1 MAIYMEFKNN
11 EKYASKLADISEF
24 HEAFQDAGYVL
35 TDEDLIIDIDT
46 LKKDSIRNMVRIF
59 DIKSQIVWTNRGAHL
74 YFKKPSSFKGATGLC
89 AFGFN
94 VEYKHVKNT
103 KAITIKQN
111 GKMRDIDNEGVRE
124 PLPDFFK
131 PVRGESLLGLDD
143 GDGRNQKLHAWKF
156 KINSLENVKQVLRFI
171 NTDVFAKSLDEEE
184 FQTVTREEEILAE
197 KDGEAEVAKQLVRKL
212 RVVKYNGVLYTYDGT
227 RYKADSE
234 FKTLIA
240 EQLEGQ
246 KTRYIDEVMKQME
259 YRLFNVKEPE
269 NGFDIKFKNGI
280 LRNGQFIEVD
290 STDFTPY
297 FINVEYN
304 PDAEPVEMV
313 DTYLDQLTEGDE
325 DYQKLVLEAMAHAF
339 ITNAEFKRQLAKFF
353 VFIGDGGNGKGTL
366 LTIIRKILG
375 AENCSSL
382 SPEEMTKESYF
393 TSMANKLVNLG
404 DDIEDKAINE
414 KQMKVLKN
422 VSTCDFVA
430 MRRLFEQS
438 KETVVTTSLIFTSNH
453 LLKSFE
459 KGESYKR
466 RVIWCPMFSKPVKK
480 DPRFI
485 TKLTTPE
492 ALEYWLKLIVEAY
505 MRLYDKTEFTDSTKV
520 TDYNEKYHE
529 ENNGTLIFVRD
540 HAPED
545 FVGKRPPEVYE
556 EYVIWAE
563 ENFGEGTAQSKKIL
577 KETIQSEMGLMV
589 GAKMV
594 NGRTAK
600 VYMKK

>member
-1 MAIYMEFKNN
+1 MEFKNG
-11 EKYASKLADISEF
+11 EKYASKLADVSEF
-24 HEAFQDAGYVL
+24 HDSFTDAGYVL
-35 TDEDLIIDIDT
+35 TEEDLIIDIDS
-46 LKKDSIRNMVRIF
+46 LKKDSIRNLIRIF
-59 DIKSQIVWTNRGAHL
+59 NINSQVVWTNRGAHI
-74 YFKKPSSFKGATGLC
+74 YFKKPKAFKGAMSLC
-89 AFGFN
+89 AFGFP
-94 VEYKHVKNT
+94 VEFKHIKNT

-111 GKMRDIDNEGVRE
+111 GKIRDIDNEGVRE
-124 PLPDFFK
+124 DLPAFFK
-131 PVRGESLLGLDD
+131 PIKGDSLLGLDD

-156 KINSLENVKQVLRFI
+156 KINSLENSKQVLRFI
-171 NTDVFAKSLDEEE
+171 NTDVFAQPLNEDE
-184 FQTVTREEEILAE
+184 FQVVTREEEILAE
-197 KDGEAEVAKQLVRKL
+197 KDGEAEVAKQLIMKL
-212 RVVKYNGVLYTYDGT
+212 RVCKYGDILYTYDGI

-234 FKTLIA
+234 FKTLIS

-246 KTRYIDEVMKQME
+246 KTRYIDEVIKQME
-259 YRLFNVKEPE
+259 YRLYNVVEPE

-280 LRNGQFIEVD
+280 LRNGQFIEID

-297 FINVEYN
+297 FVNVEYN

-313 DTYLDQLTEGDE
+313 DNYLDKLTEGDAN
-325 DYQKLVLEAMAHAF
+325 YRKLVLESMAHTL

-353 VFIGDGGNGKGTL
+353 IFIGDGGNGKGTL

-375 AENCSSL
+375 AENCASL

-404 DDIEDKAINE
+404 DDIEDRAINE

-438 KETVVTTSLIFTSNH
+438 TETVVTTSLIFTSNH

-459 KGESYKR
+459 KSDSYKR
-466 RVIWCPMFSKPVKK
+466 RVCWMPMFTKPTKK
-480 DPRFI
+480 DPTFI

-492 ALEYWLKLIVEAY
+492 ALEYWLKLIFEAY
-505 MRLYDKTEFTDSTKV
+505 FRLYEKHGFTDSEKV

-529 ENNGTLIFVRD
+529 ENNGTLTFIRD
-540 HAPED
+540 RVKED
-545 FVGKRPPEVYE
+545 FIGKRPPEIYE
-556 EYVIWAE
+556 EYVTWAE
-563 ENFGEGTAQSKKIL
+563 ENFGEGAVQSKKIL
-577 KETIQSEMGLMV
+577 KESVQIELGLV
-589 GAKMV
+589 VKDKKV

-600 VYMKK
+600 VYMEK

>member
-1 MAIYMEFKNN
+1 MEFKNG

-24 HEAFQDAGYVL
+24 HESFQDAGCVL
-35 TDEDLIIDIDT
+35 TEDDLVIDIDT
-46 LKKDSIRNMVRIF
+46 LKKDSIRNLIRIF
-59 DIKSQIVWTNRGAHL
+59 DLKTQVVFTNRGAHL
-74 YFKKPSSFKGATGLC
+74 YFKKPKAFKGSTGVC
-89 AFGFN
+89 ALGFA
-94 VEYKHVKNT
+94 VEYKHIKNT

-111 GKMRDIDNEGVRE
+111 GKMREIENEGVRE

-131 PVRGESLLGLDD
+131 PVKGDSLLGLDE

-156 KINSLENVKQVLRFI
+156 KIASLENAKQVLRFI
-171 NTDVFAKSLDEEE
+171 NTDVFAQPLGEEE
-184 FQTVTREEEILAE
+184 FQTVTREEEIIAE
-197 KDGEAEVAKQLVRKL
+197 KDGEPEVAKQLIMKL
-212 RVVKYNGVLYTYDGT
+212 KVQKYGDILYTYDGT

-234 FKTLIA
+234 FKTIVA

-246 KTRYIDEVMKQME
+246 KIRYIDEVVNQMK
-259 YRLFNVKEPE
+259 YRLYNIEEPE

-280 LRNGQFIEVD
+280 LRDGRFIEVD
-290 STDFTPY
+290 STEFTPY
-297 FINVEYN
+297 FVNVEYN
-304 PDAEPVEMV
+304 PEAEPVEMV
-313 DTYLDQLTEGDE
+313 DNYLDQLTEGDE
-325 DYQKLVLEAMAHAF
+325 DYKKLVLESMAHTL

-353 VFIGDGGNGKGTL
+353 IYIGDGGNGKGTL

-375 AENCSSL
+375 AENCASL

-404 DDIEDKAINE
+404 DDIEDRAINE

-459 KGESYKR
+459 KSDSYKR
-466 RVIWCPMFSKPVKK
+466 RVCWMPMFTKPQKK
-480 DPRFI
+480 DPQFI
-485 TKLTTPE
+485 SKLTTPE
-492 ALEYWLKLIVEAY
+492 ALEYWLKLIFEAY
-505 MRLYDKTEFTDSTKV
+505 FRLYENSGFTDSNKV

-529 ENNGTLIFVRD
+529 ENNGTLTFVRD
-540 HAPED
+540 HEPED

-556 EYVIWAE
+556 EYTTWAE
-563 ENFGEGTAQSKKIL
+563 ENFGEGAVQSKKIL
-577 KETIQSEMGLMV
+577 KETIQIEMGLV
-589 GAKMV
+589 VKDKKV